1 MIIRD
6 YYEILL
12 VTKTATEEDLKKSYR
27 KLAMK
32 YHPDRNADDPS
43 AVEKFKEVKEAYE
56 VLTDARKRQIY
67 DQHGHDGL
75 RGGAGM
81 GGGGQG
87 FAGGVDLGDI
97 FGDVFGDIFGGRGGG
112 GRAGPRRGQD
122 LRYQLDM
129 GLEEAVSGITRE
141 IKFRTLV
148 NCKTCDG
155 SGSEDGK
162 RESCTTCR
170 GAGRVRMQQGI
181 FSVQQAC
188 PSCRGSGVMIKNPC
202 KACAGQGRT
211 EEERVLSVK
220 VPAGVDT
227 GDRIRLSGEGVP
239 GDPGGA
245 PGDLYIDIEVR
256 PHKIFEREGDDL
268 FCQIPIRF
276 STAALGGELKVP
288 TLDGHA
294 MLKVPSETQ
303 TGKVFKLRGKGVKSV
318 RSAGAGDLVCRVIV
332 ETPVRLTKRQRELLG
347 EFEATFDEGDA
358 ANHSPQNSGWL
369 DSVKQ
374 FWDRI
379 T

>member
-1 MIIRD
+1 MTTRD
-6 YYEILL
+6 YYEILG
-12 VTKTATEEDLKKSYR
+12 VNKSAAEEDLKKSYR

-32 YHPDRNADDPS
+32 FHPDRNADDPD
-43 AVEKFKEVKEAYE
+43 AQEKFKEAKEAYE
-56 VLTDARKRQIY
+56 VLSDPRKRQIY
-67 DQHGHDGL
+67 DQHGHEGL
-75 RGGAGM
+75 RGGG

-87 FAGGVDLGDI
+87 YGGGVDLGDL
-97 FGDVFGDIFGGRGGG
+97 FGDVFGDIFGGRGGARG
-112 GRAGPRRGQD
+112 GPRRGQD
-122 LRYQLDM
+122 LRYQMDLE
-129 GLEEAVSGITRE
+129 LEEAVNGLSRE
-141 IKFRTLV
+141 IKFRTLSA
-148 NCKTCDG
+148 CKKCAG

-162 RESCTTCR
+162 RDTCATCR
-170 GAGRVRMQQGI
+170 GAGRVRVQQGI

-188 PSCRGSGVMIKNPC
+188 PTCRGAGVSIKSPC
-202 KACAGQGRT
+202 KVCAGQGRV

-227 GDRIRLSGEGVP
+227 GDRIRLSGEGIP
-239 GDPGGA
+239 GDPGA
-245 PGDLYIDIEVR
+245 PPGDLFIDVEVR

-288 TLDGHA
+288 TLQGHA
-294 MLKVPSETQ
+294 MLKVPAETQ

-318 RSAGAGDLVCRVIV
+318 RSSSAGDLVCRVVV
-332 ETPVRLTKRQRELLG
+332 ETPVRLTKRQRELLE
-347 EFEATFDEGDA
+347 EFETTFEEGEGAT
-358 ANHSPQNSGWL
+358 HSPQNSSWL

>member
-1 MIIRD
+1 MTTRD
-6 YYEILL
+6 YYEILI
-12 VTKTATEEDLKKSYR
+12 VSKSATEEDLKKSYR

-32 YHPDRNADDPS
+32 FHPDRNADDPS
-43 AVEKFKEVKEAYE
+43 ALEKFKEVKEAYE
-56 VLTDARKRQIY
+56 VLSDPRKRQIY
-67 DQHGHDGL
+67 DQHGHEGL
-75 RGGAGM
+75 RGGGGM
-81 GGGGQG
+81 GGGQG
-87 FAGGVDLGDI
+87 FGGGVDLGDI
-97 FGDVFGDIFGGRGGG
+97 FGDVFGDIFGARNG
-112 GRAGPRRGQD
+112 GRSGPRRGQD
-122 LRYQLDM
+122 LRYQMDLE
-129 GLEEAVSGITRE
+129 LEEAVSGITRE

-148 NCKTCDG
+148 NCKACDG
-155 SGSEDGK
+155 AGSEDGK
-162 RESCTTCR
+162 RDTCSTCR

-188 PSCRGSGVMIKNPC
+188 PTCRGSGVIIKNPC
-202 KACAGQGRT
+202 RVCDGKGKA

-227 GDRIRLSGEGVP
+227 GDRIRLSGEGIP
-239 GDPGGA
+239 GEPGAA
-245 PGDLYIDIEVR
+245 PGDLFIDVEVR

-268 FCQIPIRF
+268 YCQIPIRF

-288 TLDGHA
+288 TLEGHA

-318 RSAGAGDLVCRVIV
+318 RSSSAGDLICRVVV
-332 ETPVRLTKRQRELLG
+332 ETPVRLTKRQRELLE
-347 EFEATFDEGDA
+347 EFEETFETGDA
-358 ANHSPQNSGWL
+358 ATHSPQNSSWL

>member
-1 MIIRD
+1 
-6 YYEILL
+6 
-12 VTKTATEEDLKKSYR
+12 
-27 KLAMK
+27 
-32 YHPDRNADDPS
+32 
-43 AVEKFKEVKEAYE
+43 
-56 VLTDARKRQIY
+56 
-67 DQHGHDGL
+67 
-75 RGGAGM
+75 
-81 GGGGQG
+81 
-87 FAGGVDLGDI
+87 
-97 FGDVFGDIFGGRGGG
+97 
-112 GRAGPRRGQD
+112 
-122 LRYQLDM
+122 
-129 GLEEAVSGITRE
+129 
-141 IKFRTLV
+141 
-148 NCKTCDG
+148 
-155 SGSEDGK
+155 
-162 RESCTTCR
+162 
-170 GAGRVRMQQGI
+170 
-181 FSVQQAC
+181 
-188 PSCRGSGVMIKNPC
+188 MIKNPC
-202 KACAGQGRT
+202 KACAGQGRI